1 MKTTD
6 LKIQFNKSGSGSLTP
21 RVTLPASWIEE
32 LNITPEDREVI
43 VTLLDDSIVIR
54 KSIQNAGTLENAID
68 ERVKNI
74 SFNKSGNKSKSTT
87 TRIIIPMIYVKH
99 LDLDPENRDALVTFE
114 NNMITIEKQK

>member
-32 LNITPEDREVI
+32 LNITSENREVI

-54 KSIQNAGTLENAID
+54 KSIPDAGTLENAID

-74 SFNKSGNKSKSTT
+74 SFNKSGNKSKSIT
-87 TRIIIPMIYVKH
+87 TRIILPMIYVKH
-99 LDLDPENRDALVTFE
+99 LDLDLENRDVLVTFE